1 MQYNLSEFPECE
13 KLVKQFYPNSNSI
26 SLEKYVNDPFFEE
39 DNMKQI
45 FSWYKSKNPNF
56 EIMSTIVV
64 QMPEYNVLI
73 AGIIK
78 DIYIYLKLFISDAVP
93 KEIIKKKYSI
103 NLMKKNNSRNLQN
116 IKNCS
121 SILEKIEIMI
131 ENDYLYSL
139 IIDIIHD
146 YLFFFDQKTLNNS
159 NKYLNTNSNFNKF
172 VKKYIME
179 KCLMLLKYYKSQYII
194 FPSFKQIDLYKVI
207 LNMKAP
213 VLNFLMTNGKHKTHG
228 LNVGVSYELH
238 HDFTIHYDKLM
249 ISFFVQIMI
258 SRKIKFNGEYN
269 FIDFIDKNR
278 FLFETYFIFMN
289 KFIGKLESSFIYSIP
304 RRKKNIGNL
313 KKTTY
318 KNLKEHPDF
327 IKYMNCIVLF
337 FLFHE
342 RDFFEEGISKIKNI
356 YFPETNTPLVQT
368 NNSEIILKYM
378 MKNYFKEIA
387 NKLLRHHMRYD
398 NIEKNLYV
406 DFYDLI
412 EDTLFINKKSSN
424 DRSRSDRRESLN
436 EIVKFYKNSVNSI
449 ERETIEIY
457 NF

>member
-39 DNMKQI
+39 DNMKKI
-45 FSWYKSKNPNF
+45 FSWYQSKNPNF
-56 EIMSTIVV
+56 DIMSNIVV

-78 DIYIYLKLFISDAVP
+78 DIYVYLKLFISNTEP
-93 KEIIKKKYSI
+93 SKSIKIKYSS
-103 NLMKKNNSRNLQN
+103 NLMKSNNSRNLQN

-121 SILEKIEIMI
+121 SILQKIEIMI
-131 ENDYLYSL
+131 KTDYLYSL
-139 IIDIIHD
+139 IIDIIYN
-146 YLFFFDQKTLNNS
+146 YLFFFDQKTINN
-159 NKYLNTNSNFNKF
+159 NEKYSNTNSNYNKF
-172 VKKYIME
+172 SKKFQME
-179 KCLMLLKYYKSQYII
+179 RCLMLLDYYKSQYII
-194 FPSFKQIDLYKVI
+194 FPCFKQIDLYKVI

-228 LNVGVSYELH
+228 STVSVCYELI
-238 HDFTIHYDKLM
+238 HDFTFHYDKLM
-249 ISFFVQIMI
+249 ISFFKQIMI
-258 SRKIKFNGEYN
+258 SRKIKYNLEYS

-278 FLFETYFIFMN
+278 FLFGTYFIFMN

-318 KNLKEHPDF
+318 ENLKLHPDF

-337 FLFHE
+337 YLFHE
-342 RDFFEEGISKIKNI
+342 RDFFEEVIPKIKNI
-356 YFPETNTPLVQT
+356 YFTGTNISLLQT
-368 NNSEIILKYM
+368 NDSEIILKYI

-387 NKLLRHHMRYD
+387 NKLVKHHIHYG
-398 NIEKNLYV
+398 NIERNLYGE
-406 DFYDLI
+406 FYELI
-412 EDTLFINKKSSN
+412 EDTLFINKKSN
-424 DRSRSDRRESLN
+424 NWRKALF
-436 EIVKFYKNSVNSI
+436 EIIKFYENSVNTI
-449 ERETIEIY
+449 ERETI
-457 NF
+457 